1 MTTRH
6 ALMLAL
12 TVSINASAQ
21 SDCWTNLNSQ
31 NSGIPSSAYNAI
43 IELDSSEYL
52 MGTENGLVLQWLNI

>member
-52 MGTENGLVLQWLNI
+52 MGTENG